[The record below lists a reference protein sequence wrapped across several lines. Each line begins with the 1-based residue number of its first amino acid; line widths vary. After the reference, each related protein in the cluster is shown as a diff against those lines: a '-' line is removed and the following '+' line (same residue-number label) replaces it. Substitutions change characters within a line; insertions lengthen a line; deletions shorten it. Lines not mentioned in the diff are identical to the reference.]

1 MKFTVGWLKDYLD
14 FDCSLIQLS
23 HKLTS
28 IGLEVENIKIPITD
42 PEKFI
47 VCKVIKVE
55 KHPNADK
62 LKVCDVSDG
71 KDNYNIVCGAEN
83 VKNGLITVLAKEG
96 AIIYNQT
103 EKEFKISK
111 SKIRGIQS
119 NGMLCSEEELG
130 IEEKSTGI
138 IELNDSYQVGKS
150 FSDYVS
156 DEDVE
161 VEIAITPNRVDCA
174 GVYGIARDLSAS
186 GLGKLKELKVEDIK
200 STQKSII
207 KIENKLKDKDC
218 PQFFLREVKNI
229 SNTDSPDWML
239 KRFKMTGIKIISC
252 LVDITNYINFDLC
265 RPLHVFDADK
275 IQGDI
280 VIRHSKKGEKFLGL
294 DDQEYILDDNM
305 IVICDENKII
315 SLAGI
320 LGGKNSCCDRE
331 TKNILIES
339 AYFSP
344 DSISST
350 GRKLNIQSDARYR
363 FERGIDPEST
373 ENGIN
378 LASRMITKLC
388 GGDLCEIIKDNSSIK
403 KDQSIEI
410 SSNFIN
416 QILGTNLNDKVIQEK
431 LVKIGCLIENKN
443 SFFLVTP
450 PSWRQDIS
458 IKEDLVEEVA
468 RLYGYDSI
476 ENEPMNIKK
485 RQTNVANINQKSKKK
500 IKEVF
505 VSRNINEVIN
515 WSFVNKQWENIFGNE
530 DPIEIENPISSEQSV
545 LRSNLVG
552 GLLSIVKKN
561 NNKGKQNISIFE
573 FGPIFSHD
581 KKILQSDHIVVMRSG
596 MMTEKSWIEKDRDF
610 DVFDIKADLIEVF
623 KVLGFKEKSIKF
635 TNKENKYYH
644 PGKSCSVGYGNEV
657 VGSFGEVHP
666 FIKKKFGLKNNVC
679 MLELNFSILSSFL
692 KNKTDSKKEY
702 LKSLYQSSVRDF
714 SFYIDKKLSCGD
726 VVSHIYSV
734 DEQLIKRVK
743 IFDNY
748 DDKASKR
755 AIGIEVIIQSDEKT
769 LSEKEI
775 NNLSDKIIKTVED
788 KFNAKLR

>member
-42 PEKFI
+42 PDKFI
-47 VCKVIKVE
+47 VCEVIKVE

-103 EKEFKISK
+103 EKEFKIFK

-156 DEDVE
+156 DEDLE

-174 GVYGIARDLSAS
+174 GVYGIARDLCAS

-218 PQFFLREVKNI
+218 PQFFLREVKNV
-229 SNTDSPDWML
+229 SNKDSPDWML

-275 IQGDI
+275 IQGNI
-280 VIRHSKKGEKFLGL
+280 VIRHSKKGEKFIGL
-294 DDQEYILDDNM
+294 DDQEYTLDDNM
-305 IVICDENKII
+305 VVICDENKII

-339 AYFSP
+339 AYFLP

-363 FERGIDPEST
+363 FERGVDPEST
-373 ENGIN
+373 KNGIN
-378 LASRMITKLC
+378 LASRLITKLC

-403 KDQSIEI
+403 RDKFIEI

-416 QILGTNLNDKVIQEK
+416 QILGTNLNDKLIQEK
-431 LVKIGCLIENKN
+431 LVKIGCLIENKK
-443 SFFLVTP
+443 SYFLVTP

-476 ENEPMNIKK
+476 ENEPMTIKK
-485 RQTNVANINQKSKKK
+485 RQTNIANINQKSKKK
-500 IKEVF
+500 IKEVL

-515 WSFVNKQWENIFGNE
+515 WSFVNKEWENIFSNK

-552 GLLSIVKKN
+552 GLLSIVKNN

-581 KKILQSDHIVVMRSG
+581 KKILQSDYIVVMRSG

-610 DVFDIKADLIEVF
+610 DVFDIKADLLEVF

-635 TNKENKYYH
+635 TNKEHKYYH
-644 PGKSCSVGYGNEV
+644 PGKSCFVVYGNEV
-657 VGSFGEVHP
+657 VGSFGEIHP
-666 FIKKKFGLKNNVC
+666 LIKKKFGLKNNAC
-679 MLELNFSILSSFL
+679 MFELNFSKLSSFL
-692 KNKTDSKKEY
+692 KNKTDSRKEF
-702 LKSLYQSSVRDF
+702 LKLLYQSSVRDF

-748 DDKASKR
+748 DNQASKR
-755 AIGIEVIIQSDEKT
+755 AIGIEVIIQSNEKT

-775 NNLSDKIIKTVED
+775 NNLSDKIIKTVEE